1 MGEVNNLQQQE
12 AVNKIRELVK
22 NNAICLFCTKLEKQ
36 PFETRPMSVQDV
48 DDEGNLWFLSDKNS
62 NKNQEIKQDDS
73 VQLLFANNGNSEY
86 MSIYGSADVFYDR
99 SKVEELWNPIAK
111 AWFTE
116 GKDDPRI
123 SVIRVR
129 AKQGYYWDTQ
139 NGKMVDF
146 LKMLAGAVTGKTM
159 DGGVEG
165 TLNA

>member
-1 MGEVNNLQQQE
+1 MGDVNNLQHHE
-12 AVNKIRELVK
+12 AADKIRELV
-22 NNAICLFCTKLEKQ
+22 NNNRICLFCTHLEEQ
-36 PFETRPMSVQDV
+36 PFETRPMSVLDV

-62 NKNQEIKQDDS
+62 NKNQEIKQDDA
-73 VQLLFANNGNSEY
+73 VQLLFANSSNSEY
-86 MSIYGSADVFYDR
+86 MSIYGKADVFYDR

-123 SVIRVR
+123 SIIRVN
-129 AKQGYYWDTQ
+129 AEQGYYWDTQ

-146 LKMLAGAVTGKTM
+146 IKMLAGAVIGKTM

-165 TLNA
+165 TLRT